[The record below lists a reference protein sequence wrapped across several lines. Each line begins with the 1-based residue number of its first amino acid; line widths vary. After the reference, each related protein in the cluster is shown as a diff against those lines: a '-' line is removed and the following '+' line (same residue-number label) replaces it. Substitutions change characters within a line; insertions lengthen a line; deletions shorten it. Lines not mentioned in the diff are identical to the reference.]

1 MGSSTKSTTLDGFR
15 ELTSDPSAFD
25 RKAVEHGVL
34 YDIHFTRCW
43 EFENKAQTFVTLR
56 NLWGISA
63 LQNPATTSVQTSR
76 RKQMPPTIL
85 LTELLLEGWLHNS
98 ASLVSIPTSDDP
110 EALYVFKTKR
120 KLYSIYQEID
130 TLLNLPGHL
139 NVLQHPC
146 YLVTKNTL
154 YSSYHRWDPASLYL
168 SEPTEP
174 IIGFLTP
181 YHSGGRLNEFILAH
195 AHAGTLTLKMQTR
208 WCRQLASAML
218 HVFKYENGT
227 NRSRCGIYTNLTM
240 DNIVVTSTGSDPNV
254 VLIAF
259 EKGSNWAG
267 YNAPEI
273 GREEVNRIRYYNI
286 PKDNSNILGR
296 KNSQY
301 EYAGPALYQYESGFW
316 ASASNQERESAMVFS
331 LAVCLWCIIEGK
343 GCLTEMPERYETYP
357 DEDVNALELT
367 WPPRFR
373 FWWRGESGLFN
384 APCSVRDTV
393 MKCLRSNPKDRPT
406 LEMVLAVLERW
417 GWNNMFAWLDSIPDA
432 LSEKREMERKDNLD
446 ARLKELQEKEENNAL
461 GELAKRIKEATCPT
475 CKGLHGECRRCCSP
489 TNGPPWKRKRL
500 SENSPPRLSNRE

>member
-1 MGSSTKSTTLDGFR
+1 
-15 ELTSDPSAFD
+15 
-25 RKAVEHGVL
+25 
-34 YDIHFTRCW
+34 
-43 EFENKAQTFVTLR
+43 
-56 NLWGISA
+56 
-63 LQNPATTSVQTSR
+63 
-76 RKQMPPTIL
+76 MPPTIP
-85 LTELLLEGWLHNS
+85 LTKLLLEGWLHSS
-98 ASLVSIPTSDDP
+98 ASLVSIPTSNDP

-130 TLLNLPGHL
+130 TLLNLPGHI

-146 YLVTKNTL
+146 YLVTKHTL
-154 YSSYHRWDPASLYL
+154 YSSHHRWDPASLYL

-195 AHAGTLTLKMQTR
+195 AHAGTLTSKMQTR

-273 GREEVNRIRYYNI
+273 GREEVNRIRYYNT

-301 EYAGPALYQYESGFW
+301 EYAGPVLYQYESGFW
-316 ASASNQERESAMVFS
+316 ESASNQERESAMVFS
-331 LAVCLWCIIEGK
+331 LATCLWCIIEGK

-357 DEDVNALELT
+357 DEDVEALELT

-373 FWWRGESGLFN
+373 FWWRGDSGLFN

-406 LEMVLAVLERW
+406 LEMVLAVFERW
-417 GWNNMFAWLDSIPDA
+417 EWSNMFAWVKNIPDI
-432 LSEKREMERKDNLD
+432 LDEKREIERKDNLD
-446 ARLKELQEKEENNAL
+446 ARLIMKKLQEKKAKNAL
-461 GELAKRIKEATCPT
+461 SELAKRIKEATCPT

-500 SENSPPRLSNRE
+500 SENSPPRPSN